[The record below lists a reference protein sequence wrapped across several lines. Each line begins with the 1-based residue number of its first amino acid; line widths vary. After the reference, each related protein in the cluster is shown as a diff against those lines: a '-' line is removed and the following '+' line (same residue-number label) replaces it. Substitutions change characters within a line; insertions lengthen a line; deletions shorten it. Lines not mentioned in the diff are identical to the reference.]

1 MRKKIVMAV
10 AAVAMAAVV
19 SVSAFAADAV
29 PSVRGG
35 DENTTFIAAG
45 QASTSETAQA
55 ALNAV
60 QTTDGTVEQKL
71 TAATS
76 AEAVAEAV
84 QTAGVESANALTVRK
99 VGDVS
104 TKDGSASLYIEGVTE
119 NTTVVVMYYANGV
132 WHTVKATY
140 NGSRVNFQLP
150 ISGNVPIMVL
160 TKA

>member
-10 AAVAMAAVV
+10 AALAMAAVV

-45 QASTSETAQA
+45 QTSSSAVAQA
-55 ALNAV
+55 ALNAI
-60 QTTDGTVEQKL
+60 QTTEGTVEQKL

-84 QTAGVESANALTVRK
+84 STAGVANANAFTVRK
-99 VGDVS
+99 VGDIS
-104 TKDGSASLYIEGVTE
+104 TKDGDASLYIEG
-119 NTTVVVMYYANGV
+119 TTSSMTIVVMYYTNGV
-132 WHTVKATY
+132 WHSVKATY
-140 NGSRVNFQLP
+140 SNGHVNFHLP
-150 ISGNVPIMVL
+150 VSGTVPIIVL
-160 TKA
+160 TC